1 MGHVGQGIVRL
12 KDFNRLPA
20 RGSLVNTNTRGVL
33 MFRESI
39 PLREPQLYLISYLV
53 SRLRFPRTR
62 FL

>member
-1 MGHVGQGIVRL
+1 MGRVGQGIVRL

-39 PLREPQLYLISYLV
+39 PL
-53 SRLRFPRTR
+53 
-62 FL
+62 